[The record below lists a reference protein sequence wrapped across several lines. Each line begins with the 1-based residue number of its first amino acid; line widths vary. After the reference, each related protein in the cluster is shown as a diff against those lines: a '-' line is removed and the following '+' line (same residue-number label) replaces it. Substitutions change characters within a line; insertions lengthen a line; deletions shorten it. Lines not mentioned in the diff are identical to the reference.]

1 MKAFTITNVLMMA
14 TLATAYAQTPPA
26 QSPTPGPGKYGN
38 SGPPPNAVA
47 SDKVTPGA
55 TAPAA
60 APAVKLPPDAVVL
73 TIGDRKITRA
83 EFESFIASLP
93 DQYKAAASG
102 PQRRK
107 FAEQYADLEAMAVEA
122 RKRKIDQKP
131 SVQQMLAIQT
141 DQMLANQLYQD
152 VAANTKPDDAAMK
165 AYYEQHKNDSIEVKA
180 RHILIRFKGSA
191 VPLKPDE
198 KDLTPEE
205 ALAKATSLREK
216 IVKGADFGALA
227 KAESDDAG
235 SGANG
240 GDLGSFQK
248 GRMVKEFD
256 EAAFTLPIGEIS
268 QPVKSQFGYHII
280 QVESRGPQSYD
291 QMKENIEK
299 KLKTEMT
306 QKTVADVKKGI
317 PVTINDDYFGK

>member
-47 SDKVTPGA
+47 SDKVAPG
-55 TAPAA
+55 TAAPA
-60 APAVKLPPDAVVL
+60 APAVNVPPDTVVL

-83 EFESFIASLP
+83 EFESFIATLP

-107 FAEQYADLEAMAVEA
+107 FAEQYADLEAMAAEA

-141 DQMLANQLYQD
+141 DQVLANQLYQD
-152 VAANTKPDDAAMK
+152 VAANTKPGDAAIK
-165 AYYEQHKNDSIEVKA
+165 AYYEQHKNDSVEVKA

-191 VPLKPDE
+191 VPLKPDQ

-235 SGANG
+235 PGP
-240 GDLGSFQK
+240 
-248 GRMVKEFD
+248 M
-256 EAAFTLPIGEIS
+256 AAI
-268 QPVKSQFGYHII
+268 
-280 QVESRGPQSYD
+280 
-291 QMKENIEK
+291 
-299 KLKTEMT
+299 
-306 QKTVADVKKGI
+306 
-317 PVTINDDYFGK
+317 